1 MIDDD
6 TVRIK
11 HLKQRSANMASI
23 VSTSG
28 IRPHQADV
36 TVRMIYTT
44 AMGYNLPAVT
54 TSEKTV
60 NKIQAKAPESFV
72 HALGYNINFPRDVL
86 LGPL

>member
-6 TVRIK
+6 TVHIK

-28 IRPHQADV
+28 IRPYQVDV
-36 TVRMIYTT
+36 AVCTIYTT
-44 AMGYNLPAVT
+44 AMGYSLPDVT

-72 HALGYNINFPRDVL
+72 PALGYNRNFPRDVP

>member
-6 TVRIK
+6 TVHIK

-28 IRPHQADV
+28 IRPYQADV
-36 TVRMIYTT
+36 TVCMIYTT
-44 AMGYNLPAVT
+44 PMGFSLPAVT
-54 TSEKTV
+54 SSEKTV
-60 NKIQAKAPESFV
+60 NKIQAKAPESLV
-72 HALGYNINFPRDVL
+72 PALGYNRNFPRDVL